1 MKVDLKSL
9 STKAPAHLKK
19 ETIKEETKSI
29 LKELSELQNLLYAS
43 NQHSILVILQGIDA
57 SGKDGAVRNIFSSL
71 NPQGVN
77 VYSFKAPNE
86 KELSHDFLWRIHT
99 VVPPKRMIGVFNR
112 SQYEDVL
119 SPRLNGN
126 CNDRLA
132 IQRMKAI
139 NDFEALLTNHNNTH
153 ILKFY
158 LHISAE
164 EQKKRLE
171 ERMTD
176 PTKQWKYQPDDWKV
190 AEQYSAYLKLYEDI
204 FEHCNDIPWHIV
216 PSDQNWY
223 KEYLIAS
230 TLHKTLKKLDMKYP
244 GIKS

>member
-1 MKVDLKSL
+1 MKVALHSL
-9 STKAPAHLKK
+9 STKAPSDLQK
-19 ETIKEETKSI
+19 EEVKEETKSI

-43 NQHSILVILQGIDA
+43 DQHSILVILQGIDA

-77 VYSFKAPNE
+77 VYSFKVPNE
-86 KELSHDFLWRIHT
+86 KELSHDFLWRIHAVT
-99 VVPPKRMIGVFNR
+99 PPKRMISVFNR
-112 SQYEDVL
+112 SHYEDVL

-126 CNDRLA
+126 CNDQLA
-132 IQRMKAI
+132 LQRMEAI
-139 NDFEALLTNHNNTH
+139 NNFEALLANHNNTH

-176 PTKQWKYQPDDWKV
+176 PTKQWKYQANDWKV
-190 AEQYSAYLKLYEDI
+190 AEQYPAYLKLYEDI

-244 GIKS
+244 AI